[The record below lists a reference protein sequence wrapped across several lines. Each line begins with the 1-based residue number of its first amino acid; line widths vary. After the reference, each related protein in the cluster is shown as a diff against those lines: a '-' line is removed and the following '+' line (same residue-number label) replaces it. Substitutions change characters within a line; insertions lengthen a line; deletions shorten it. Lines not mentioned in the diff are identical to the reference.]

1 MTSEWWRTAAIYQIY
16 PRSFADAN
24 GDGMGDLAGI
34 TSRLGDLQE
43 LGIDAI
49 WLSPFYTSPQRDAG
63 YDVADYCDVDP
74 RFGTLAD
81 FDAMLAEAH
90 ARGIR
95 VIIDLVPN
103 HSSDEHEW
111 FQAALAAP
119 AGSAERARYLFRDG
133 RGPGGD
139 EPPNNWES
147 VFGGPA
153 WTRVVEPDGT
163 AGQWYLHLFDS
174 SQPDFDWTNEEVRE
188 EFRRI
193 LRFWLDRGVDGFR
206 VDVAHG
212 MIKADG
218 LPDYTPPAEGGSMGG
233 AGGVV
238 VESVEVGRVGRG
250 SVGSAGSVGELGE
263 LVGAGVGSAAGAT
276 AGATSV
282 SAAGASVGSTASAS
296 GGSSTRQTVGADA
309 TGVPLEPEISVEAGD
324 GAPYWGQDGVHEIYR
339 DWRALLDEYP
349 GERILAAEA
358 WVDPLPRVAKWV
370 RPDEMHQAFNFAY
383 LETPWN
389 AAALRTVVDDSI
401 SAFGAVGA
409 PSTWVLSNHDVVRHA
424 TRLSVSEANPQGHG
438 LGPRSKGLPE
448 YAPGVRRARAATA
461 LMLALPGSSYLY
473 QGEELGLPEVIHLP
487 DDARQDPTWF
497 RTDGERYGRDGC
509 RVPIPWEAD
518 APNYGFGPDG
528 DPWLPQP
535 AQWAE
540 LARDRQRGVEGSTLS
555 LYQDALRLRREHDL
569 GAGSLEWL
577 PGFPE
582 PIVALRNGDVVVV
595 ANTGSEPVEL
605 PAGELLLASGPLD
618 GRSLPHDT
626 TAWLRA

>member
-133 RGPGGD
+133 SGPGGD

-238 VESVEVGRVGRG
+238 VESVEAVET
-250 SVGSAGSVGELGE
+250 AGSIETAGELGELGE

-282 SAAGASVGSTASAS
+282 SAAGASVGPAATAS

-448 YAPGVRRARAATA
+448 YAPGVQRARAATA

-595 ANTGSEPVEL
+595 ANTGTEPVEL